1 MFLALKTARKSYY
14 PTVIYHPW
22 IRIALLRIN
31 EKAQFSPTLGIIGL
45 MKEKYHRAITE
56 QALRLHF
63 EPAALEEVVRANLG
77 QDVLRY
83 QFGHDHFHYD
93 NNSFAAGDA
102 YIEEQR
108 RTVIETLRSGG
119 PASFARAAFGRL
131 THTAQDF
138 YAHSNYTALWRERH
152 PGATPDAID
161 PYLTEVVSD
170 ARLISGRIYPPLE
183 YFSFLPLFAP
193 LVIPLLPR
201 DSHAWMNKDDP
212 SRPDFDYA
220 YTAAVK
226 RTKDELQQIR
236 SALAPQQ
243 ILVFTMKRPER

>member
-1 MFLALKTARKSYY
+1 
-14 PTVIYHPW
+14 
-22 IRIALLRIN
+22 
-31 EKAQFSPTLGIIGL
+31 

-56 QALRLHF
+56 QALRPHF
-63 EPAALEEVVRANLG
+63 DPAALEEVVRANLG
-77 QDVLRY
+77 QDVIRY

-108 RTVIETLRSGG
+108 RAVIEALQGGG
-119 PASFARAAFGRL
+119 PVSLARAAFGRL

-138 YAHSNYTALWRERH
+138 YAHSNYTALWREMH
-152 PGATPDAID
+152 PEAAPDAID
-161 PYLTEVVSD
+161 PYLAEVLSD
-170 ARLISGRIYPPLE
+170 SRLKSGRIYPPLE
-183 YFSFLPLFAP
+183 YFSFLPPLAP

-220 YTAAVK
+220 YAAAVK
-226 RTKDELQQIR
+226 RTERELDQIR
-236 SALAPQQ
+236 RVLSPQQ
-243 ILVFTMKRPER
+243 LLAFQMSNHSISKSPNH